1 MESMIGAGGAGAGGG
16 SAGGARRCR
25 RRGRAAGADDTDPRS
40 LDDRIAPS
48 RSYLPPDER
57 SACTKCGLQKKA
69 FWLST
74 HQFDG
79 PSFLSHVVQ
88 RKHAAWKTMFC
99 AATRSAK

>member
-1 MESMIGAGGAGAGGG
+1 MESMIGAGARAGGGSGSGAWSGAGAG
-16 SAGGARRCR
+16 A
-25 RRGRAAGADDTDPRS
+25 AAGADDTEPRS

-48 RSYLPPDER
+48 RSYLPPEER